1 MSTATK
7 IVVSTVLAAAAM
19 SLLLMVQFVLA

>member
-7 IVVSTVLAAAAM
+7 IVVSTVATALVVSLVLIVQLGLA
-19 SLLLMVQFVLA
+19 